1 MKTGKRSDCPWTELV
16 IRLSFAMAAS
26 PMAWAAPN
34 LTEVLPALPA
44 DTTGRTVQ
52 IQENLYLEVELNHV
66 PRQQIAHFVRRDQ
79 RFYAEVSTLRE
90 LGLTWPGAASA
101 SGLIALD
108 SLPGLSSRYDV
119 ANQRL
124 AITVPV
130 ALIDSATKVLGYQTP
145 APPQMDPA
153 TKAPGFLLNY
163 DVYAQDNNSQ
173 TRGLNAWTEARLF
186 GIGPGVWQS
195 STLMSA
201 HSGPYLGSDHRTI
214 RLDTSWKMSFPEQ
227 MVSVTLGDA
236 FSSALPWTRTTRFGG
251 LRVSRNF
258 SLQPY
263 RVTVPLASFVGEVA
277 TPSSVDLY
285 INGIREAQSQ
295 VAPGKFQVISA
306 PLINGAGS
314 AQMMITDITGQ
325 TRVINFALY
334 NSARLL
340 QQGLSDWSFEVGKLR
355 RNYGLSSSS
364 YADALMLSGSARY
377 GLSNRWTL
385 EAHAESMD
393 SLRMA
398 GLGSLL
404 LLGRRGGVLSTSYAA
419 SRHDQGRGHQHGVG
433 YEWQGSRL
441 TINLAT
447 QKRNDGFRDAASLEG
462 SVLPLRTDRA
472 FLGVNVGRGQIGTS
486 YVRQDYRSSPRA
498 SYASLNWAYS
508 LGRHGNISVSFNR
521 NLDGDGG
528 NGAYFYWSLPLGNS
542 HHAWASMERQR
553 QGNTRSVGA
562 MRALPGDDD
571 GWGWR
576 VQTDTGGEAGAQAEI
591 SQIGRYG
598 QWQAG
603 TQRWGHEAG
612 SQRSA
617 YVGASGGLLLMQSRL
632 FPMRRVHD
640 AFALVSTDGIAD
652 VPVMLENR
660 RVGTTDSRGL
670 LLVTPLNAWQNN
682 DLSIDP
688 LVLPPDVNVQ
698 QVHMLAVPATG
709 SGMLA
714 RFPMKAVVAVELAL
728 RDRAGNWVPA
738 GSYAVL
744 APNGQRVTVGYDG
757 RVYLEN
763 PPAGATLSVT
773 MEEGGC
779 TAQLPDSYPPRGRI
793 DLGVVLCQ

>member
-1 MKTGKRSDCPWTELV
+1 MKTGKRGHCPWTELAV
-16 IRLSFAMAAS
+16 CLSVAVATS
-26 PMAWAAPN
+26 PMAWAVPN
-34 LTEVLPALPA
+34 LMEAMPAV
-44 DTTGRTVQ
+44 DTAGPTPPT
-52 IQENLYLEVELNHV
+52 QEDLYLEVELNHV
-66 PRQQIAHFVRRDQ
+66 QRQQISHFVRRDQ
-79 RFYAEVSTLRE
+79 RFYAEAGTLRE

-101 SGLIALD
+101 SGFIALD

-119 ANQRL
+119 AKQRID
-124 AITVPV
+124 ITVPV
-130 ALIDSATKVLGYQTP
+130 ALIDGATKVFGYQTP
-145 APPQMDPA
+145 VPPQLDPA
-153 TKAPGFLLNY
+153 TKAPGLLLNY
-163 DVYAQDNNSQ
+163 DVYAQGNGQ

-186 GIGPGVWQS
+186 GVGPGVWQS
-195 STLMSA
+195 SALMSA
-201 HSGPYLGSDHRTI
+201 HGGPYLDNNRRTI
-214 RLDTSWKMSFPEQ
+214 RLDTSWQMSFPEK
-227 MVSVTLGDA
+227 MVSVTLGDS

-277 TPSSVDLY
+277 VPSSVDLY

-306 PLINGAGS
+306 PLINGAGN

-355 RNYGLSSSS
+355 RNYGQSSSS

-393 SLRMA
+393 GLRMA

-404 LLGRRGGVLSTSYAA
+404 LLGQRGGVLSTSYAA
-419 SRHDQGRGHQHGVG
+419 SRHGQDSGHQHGVG

-441 TINLAT
+441 TVNLAT

-472 FLGVNVGRGQIGTS
+472 FFGVNVGRGQIGTS

-508 LGRHGNISVSFNR
+508 LGWYGNISLSFNR
-521 NLDGDGG
+521 DLDGDGG
-528 NGAYFYWSLPLGNS
+528 NGAYFYWSLPLGDR
-542 HHAWASMERQR
+542 HHAWASLERQR
-553 QGNTRSVGA
+553 QGNTRTAGA

-576 VQTDTGGEAGAQAEI
+576 VQTGTGGEAGAQAEI

-603 TQRWGHEAG
+603 TQRWGHQDD
-612 SQRSA
+612 SQRSTYA
-617 YVGASGGLLLMQSRL
+617 GASGSLLLMQSKL

-698 QVHMLAVPATG
+698 QVHMVAVPSTG

-714 RFPMKAVVAVELAL
+714 RFPMKAVVVVELAL
-728 RDRAGNWVPA
+728 RQHAGDWIPA
-738 GSYAVL
+738 GSHVVL
-744 APNGQRVTVGYDG
+744 SPGGQRVTVGYDG

-773 MEEGGC
+773 MEASAC
-779 TAQLPDSYPPRGRI
+779 SAQLPDNYPPRGRI
-793 DLGVVLCQ
+793 DLGVVPCQ